1 MQASGDG
8 NFKKVSVYTSVPDQL
23 THPKGGKKIFG
34 KVTSLVSFPIH
45 TYVYA
50 QCTFIGTLFLLVR
63 FINQLFIFPSM
74 AFIFP
79 AVSSFFWRLISVKT
93 KVKLYLPATS
103 LGRSIQLLVYKY
115 KPTSA
120 FRHVDRHV

>member
-63 FINQLFIFPSM
+63 FINQLFIYFSLNG
-74 AFIFP
+74 FHF
-79 AVSSFFWRLISVKT
+79 SSCK
-93 KVKLYLPATS
+93 
-103 LGRSIQLLVYKY
+103 QLLLEAEQCQNKSETIF
-115 KPTSA
+115 TSN
-120 FRHVDRHV
+120 FIR